1 MALRILPE
9 YCKRNIQVK
18 GVEDAL
24 SHLKNTFV
32 ERALAMYLVNS
43 PL

>member
-1 MALRILPE
+1 MDLSGSMALRIYL
-9 YCKRNIQVK
+9 NIVK

-24 SHLKNTFV
+24 SHLRNTFV